1 MIKTKSPYVRAA
13 LVFVLLVMGC
23 LVFNTG
29 RAEAVFE
36 DGSAYVPGPYP
47 TGIVSRLNNFCSFGK
62 NGGPQ
67 TSAQTTWLSP
77 AGDVGSTQIDASS
90 STTIVMMRLN
100 VVTKRCWPGI
110 DSGIFADRF
119 RPKAISYF
127 VPGVGTRTVD
137 ISSLSDIIVSPPT
150 PTNPLAYSR
159 ESWVF
164 PIDISGMTSSGT
176 VVITATSKQFSWRSD
191 GGGFMCI
198 MGYPQNSFW
207 GTGFPPP
214 GQGNE
219 PAVLAEF
226 ERICPN
232 TSPQYPI
239 FVNMVPRGRISGGV
253 DICTTLSGWA
263 LDDDSPNTQ
272 LDIHVY
278 VDGPAGSG
286 SGLPILTTS
295 GSGHTFQRDIS
306 TLTGSGNRTFYVY
319 AIGVNSS
326 GVIDGYN
333 SFLGSVTASNCNKP
347 PTCAITGNAIASPGD
362 PYSVAVQVIDQNTYG
377 SLGAYTVS
385 LNLPAGFT
393 LNPSPSGSNSGTIS
407 VTGGTATSNWQGGL
421 APTVSPGA
429 YTLVATVA
437 SSAGPV
443 TCQFDVSVANKPYFQ
458 AYGGDVSVGAGFGES
473 CGKVPGATIIGFGRI
488 TGSGYA
494 GASSQLAVFAL
505 DQITEFASGQDR
517 DVSNPKNLTFA
528 NDGSGAPNSTYGGGL
543 DPSNIAC
550 IPDYWAGAT
559 GILSGNQNITGRTVS
574 LGAKPTIYVDGNA
587 RITGSILYAGGTYTD
602 INQIPSFRLIVKG
615 NIYVAPSVT
624 ELNGLFVAMPR
635 LDGGGNPIPNTGR
648 FYTCS
653 NSTGTGPPATSG
665 EIDDCATSNLT
676 IYGSVVADTIK
687 LARTYGS
694 LKDAT
699 TSDVYNT
706 ANPAEKFIYTPEVWL
721 TSDFSQDGGVQAY
734 RNVPPIL

>member
-1 MIKTKSPYVRAA
+1 MRPRERELKRMRNMTNQLLTKVHIRLVFGLVVGLMAAVFMNPSRAYANHVAPPPNMPATEANYLRTVCGHSGQSPAYTSWISPVGAPTATSVTVPYGATSVNLDYNYVGEICYPNNAVPENREHITQVTAQVPGDTVPSGTVTGINNTTATLNWGGSWKTVGAYRTSQRGFTYSPPGGFTKSGTYTIWVERAA
-13 LVFVLLVMGC
+13 INRF
-23 LVFNTG
+23 
-29 RAEAVFE
+29 
-36 DGSAYVPGPYP
+36 VPGNSYLC
-47 TGIVSRLNNFCSFGK
+47 T
-62 NGGPQ
+62 GGPGGNRGGWNFGGCFYGKPGKPIFITVTAPPIDQ
-67 TSAQTTWLSP
+67 
-77 AGDVGSTQIDASS
+77 GSC
-90 STTIVMMRLN
+90 STTINEGSSLEPGQQFTVNYTVTNGNPTGGYTWAIHPSLGDNRYRL
-100 VVTKRCWPGI
+100 VRQGGSTWPSAPAEIEFAGPGI
-110 DSGIFADRF
+110 
-119 RPKAISYF
+119 
-127 VPGVGTRTVD
+127 
-137 ISSLSDIIVSPPT
+137 
-150 PTNPLAYSR
+150 NP
-159 ESWVF
+159 VF
-164 PIDISGMTSSGT
+164 
-176 VVITATSKQFSWRSD
+176 
-191 GGGFMCI
+191 
-198 MGYPQNSFW
+198 
-207 GTGFPPP
+207 
-214 GQGNE
+214 
-219 PAVLAEF
+219 
-226 ERICPN
+226 
-232 TSPQYPI
+232 
-239 FVNMVPRGRISGGV
+239 GGV
-253 DICTTLSGWA
+253 LQAGVSTSWSQTFTA
-263 LDDDSPNTQ
+263 PN
-272 LDIHVY
+272 
-278 VDGPAGSG
+278 
-286 SGLPILTTS
+286 
-295 GSGHTFQRDIS
+295 
-306 TLTGSGNRTFYVY
+306 
-319 AIGVNSS
+319 
-326 GVIDGYN
+326 
-333 SFLGSVTASNCNKP
+333 
-347 PTCAITGNAIASPGD
+347 
-362 PYSVAVQVIDQNTYG
+362 
-377 SLGAYTVS
+377 
-385 LNLPAGFT
+385 
-393 LNPSPSGSNSGTIS
+393 
-407 VTGGTATSNWQGGL
+407 VTGQYQASWQIYGYQDALGKHYVNPPCPPM
-421 APTVSPGA
+421 A
-429 YTLVATVA
+429 
-437 SSAGPV
+437 
-443 TCQFDVSVANKPYFQ
+443 FSVANKPYFQ

-734 RNVPPIL
+734 RVLPPVL